1 VAVAH
6 ALHAATHGL
15 AGAGVQDKAAGCC
28 CQWTDCSE
36 ALLRC
41 VALRCAAS
49 GGAGSSVVSGVVSL
63 QRAPV
68 VRHDRRAGQWAR
80 DALVKLQPAWSLD
93 ADRRGVEPPGSWLWL
108 ELGQHLPVRNL
119 RLFDLAMEGC
129 SGRIEES
136 AGRSSTNDAHSHG
149 AAARQFLV
157 GPSASPR
164 EGCVRRP

>member
-93 ADRRGVEPPGSWLWL
+93 AGNRQARRGASEVMAMAGAGATPTGKK
-108 ELGQHLPVRNL
+108 
-119 RLFDLAMEGC
+119 LAMIRFGNGGWQRANRR
-129 SGRIEES
+129 GRWQVK
-136 AGRSSTNDAHSHG
+136 HK
-149 AAARQFLV
+149 
-157 GPSASPR
+157 
-164 EGCVRRP
+164 